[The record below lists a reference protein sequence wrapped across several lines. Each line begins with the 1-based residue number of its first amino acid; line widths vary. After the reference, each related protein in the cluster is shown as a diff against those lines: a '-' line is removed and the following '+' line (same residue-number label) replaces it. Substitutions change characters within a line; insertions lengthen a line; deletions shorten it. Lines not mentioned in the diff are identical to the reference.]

1 MGGVLLAEQSAIKM
15 VLSGCSHDQ
24 RMAGVLC
31 GSRVVEPASNA
42 IRHRMSGLQMDP
54 AVVRSRMELAEK

>member
-31 GSRVVEPASNA
+31 GSRVVEPASND
-42 IRHRMSGLQMDP
+42 IPQPMSGLQMGP
-54 AVVRSRMELAEK
+54 AVVSSRMELAKK